1 MAMTADQITT
11 FVGFRGGAS
20 VGVMTLALL
29 PDLEIVGRRAPG
41 LEPLMLAGPPTADAP
56 PTIDGSRRFIGFAS
70 LASISAVRAAGRRML
85 AFC

>member
-29 PDLEIVGRRAPG
+29 PD
-41 LEPLMLAGPPTADAP
+41 
-56 PTIDGSRRFIGFAS
+56 
-70 LASISAVRAAGRRML
+70 
-85 AFC
+85 